1 MANVRYVNWVARSP
15 DLHRRPEL
23 LAEIVDYLLDKPLST
38 VSFRTLAEGLR
49 VSTYQLVYH
58 FGNRAGLIEAII
70 QTVADRETI
79 IRSTAVQP
87 AVKPAAEPPTRPA
100 AGPAVLPAATQ
111 KTATTNACSTST
123 NQETPPR
130 GRQLQRLEF
139 EAAILENLDG
149 QVGRVATST
158 HYRWVR
164 SGVASLEHL
173 GVPSDLALVE
183 TRGLVDAMYGMHYDL
198 ILGNDLA
205 DVTLTYDRTMA
216 LFRARIEA
224 ILGATGERA
233 PTT

>member
-15 DLHRRPEL
+15 DLHRRGQL

-38 VSFRTLAEGLR
+38 VTFRTLADGLR

-79 IRSTAVQP
+79 IRS
-87 AVKPAAEPPTRPA
+87 PAA
-100 AGPAVLPAATQ
+100 LPMVASLEAFM
-111 KTATTNACSTST
+111 ANMHLSWLFSVS
-123 NQETPPR
+123 PR

-139 EAAILENLDG
+139 EAAILEHLDG

-158 HYRWVR
+158 HNRWIR
-164 SGVASLEHL
+164 SGVASLERL
-173 GVPSDLALVE
+173 GVPTELALVE
-183 TRGLVDAMYGMHYDL
+183 TRGLVDAIYGLHYDL

-205 DVTLTYDRTMA
+205 DVTLTYDRTMT
-216 LFRARIEA
+216 LFRARIEE
-224 ILGATGERA
+224 ILGATGERSL
-233 PTT
+233 TT

>member
-38 VSFRTLAEGLR
+38 VSFRTLAEGLG

-79 IRSTAVQP
+79 IRSSAPVP
-87 AVKPAAEPPTRPA
+87 AVASLDALMSNMHLSWLFS
-100 AGPAVLPAATQ
+100 V
-111 KTATTNACSTST
+111 S
-123 NQETPPR
+123 PR

-158 HYRWVR
+158 HNRWVR
-164 SGVASLEHL
+164 SGIASLERL
-173 GVPSDLALVE
+173 GVPSALALVE

-205 DVTLTYDRTMA
+205 DVTLTYDRTMT

-224 ILGATGERA
+224 ILGATGEHA